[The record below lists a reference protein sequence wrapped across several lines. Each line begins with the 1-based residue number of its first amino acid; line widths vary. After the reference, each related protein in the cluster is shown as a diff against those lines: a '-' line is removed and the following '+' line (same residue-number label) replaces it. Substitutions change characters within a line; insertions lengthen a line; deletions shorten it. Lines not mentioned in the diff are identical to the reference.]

1 MGAKLQQI
9 IEYRFY
15 KSNFNLI
22 VLSSF
27 CFNYLINFENKLKP
41 KLR

>member
-15 KSNFNLI
+15 KSNFNQT
-22 VLSSF
+22 VHSF
-27 CFNYLINFENKLKP
+27 FYFNYLIIFE
-41 KLR
+41 